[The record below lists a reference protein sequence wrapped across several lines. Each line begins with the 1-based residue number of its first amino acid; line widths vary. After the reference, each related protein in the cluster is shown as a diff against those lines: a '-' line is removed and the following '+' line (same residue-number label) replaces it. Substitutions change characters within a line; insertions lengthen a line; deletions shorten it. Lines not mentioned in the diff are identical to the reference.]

1 MNERELAI
9 EIVRDYLAEG
19 PEYLAI
25 VEATDE
31 ALEDGKLEDGDP
43 DRVAVLVRDVLFELA
58 GNL

>member
-31 ALEDGKLEDGDP
+31 ELEDGDP